1 MMLLADVDRIR
12 EERIKKNLSCRKL
25 SLLADLPDNALSRI
39 EARECKTVHPLRAA
53 AIAKA
58 LRCLAELLGYFFD
71 ANVTLTWRYIMI
83 MTETW

>member
-1 MMLLADVDRIR
+1 MMLLADVERIR

-58 LRCLAELLGYFFD
+58 LEKPVEDLFYPAKK
-71 ANVTLTWRYIMI
+71 VI
-83 MTETW
+83 